1 MLELMRVDVER
12 DARACMTELARRA
25 NGVDTC
31 SDQVTRKR
39 VPEIVE
45 PELGQ
50 VIAVKARRFCCSVE
64 TALRNV
70 IPVKAVYRWR
80 WRRRRRPGVAAG
92 SIARWRGGDH
102 GDEARVD
109 RRVRYLSG
117 RPSS

>member
-50 VIAVKARRFCCSVE
+50 SSLLRPAASAALSRPRFA
-64 TALRNV
+64 TLFR
-70 IPVKAVYRWR
+70 
-80 WRRRRRPGVAAG
+80 
-92 SIARWRGGDH
+92 
-102 GDEARVD
+102 
-109 RRVRYLSG
+109 LSG
-117 RPSS
+117 VPVAVAKT

>member
-64 TALRNV
+64 TALRNLF
-70 IPVKAVYRWR
+70 R
-80 WRRRRRPGVAAG
+80 
-92 SIARWRGGDH
+92 
-102 GDEARVD
+102 
-109 RRVRYLSG
+109 LSG
-117 RPSS
+117 VPVAVAKT